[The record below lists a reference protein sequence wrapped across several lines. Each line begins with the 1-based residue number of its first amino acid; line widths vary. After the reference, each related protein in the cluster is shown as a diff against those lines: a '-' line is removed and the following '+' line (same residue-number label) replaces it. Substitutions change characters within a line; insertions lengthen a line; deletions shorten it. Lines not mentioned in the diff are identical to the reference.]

1 MDRRLY
7 FTHKCRTCNYMF
19 VTERDLLLHEASHD
33 RPDFRCSAC
42 HEVFDDEAQLSTHA
56 ETGCLSSSDDA
67 AGSGRKQHR
76 VCKACGD
83 VFDKVNDLY
92 KHYVDQHLDRD
103 AGTGADVVS
112 SSDASSKCRS
122 SNTPT
127 CAECGAT
134 FACWASLKV
143 HVWRTHG
150 VNMAQK
156 LPQFAPVASACAGDE
171 SVAAKGR
178 RLAASRG
185 VAADKPFKCSMCNW
199 AFKYDFSLRSHLKV
213 HEEKRR
219 ELIRL
224 LQAGKVA
231 PSVVAGAAVAPSSD
245 GLAAANPAPQQ
256 LSQPAKKTVI
266 YVQVKRG
273 FPKDVESDEDRPSSS
288 DTADGSVGA
297 KRIRVLTG
305 LRPAVLCNRE
315 QHASCQQET
324 TNSYHMSSSESL
336 VSASQNSESIVVP
349 VAECGDSQVG
359 ESTSQED
366 DSSIRNANP
375 ANAAVVRSTTPVV
388 SGDDVDDD
396 EEDEPRHFVCKL
408 CNFTCR
414 YDFSYFAH
422 LSQHDK
428 LKELDIADLQAHL
441 VASATGVDDTAA
453 DAAENAIG
461 QCGTAF
467 GRPIVISGPDAA
479 DPSGDFTIGMLTET
493 GGLTYLQASQVP
505 GIDGVNYILLC
516 TSDNAAERPSAD
528 DLIQEVMPGME
539 YPTGSHGDDP
549 LIVEGSTINIASHP
563 MNIVAEEVEESPCI
577 GLPTYFDAVD
587 GETYYVVSDVVDR
600 GNNQT
605 ANSSVGGADQDL
617 LRYTCDVESFCGD
630 NVIAADS
637 VDVTGAGDVGGCAA
651 VEGIGSER
659 GGAGVLGDDDECDSG
674 ETVTCYFCNAS
685 FTCKSSLQEH
695 MIRLHV
701 D

>member
-1 MDRRLY
+1 
-7 FTHKCRTCNYMF
+7 MF

-42 HEVFDDEAQLSTHA
+42 HEVFDDEAQLSSHA
-56 ETGCLSSSDDA
+56 ETGCLSPSDEA
-67 AGSGRKQHR
+67 AGGRKQHR

-92 KHYVDQHLDRD
+92 KHYVVQHLDRD
-103 AGTGADVVS
+103 ASNGVS
-112 SSDASSKCRS
+112 SSSSSGDASSKCRL
-122 SNTPT
+122 SNVPT

-156 LPQFAPVASACAGDE
+156 LPQFAPVASACVSDE
-171 SVAAKGR
+171 SAAAKGR
-178 RLAASRG
+178 RLVASRS

-231 PSVVAGAAVAPSSD
+231 PPVVVGAAVVPSSD
-245 GLAAANPAPQQ
+245 GFAAASPAPQQ
-256 LSQPAKKTVI
+256 MSQPAKKTVI

-273 FPKDVESDEDRPSSS
+273 FPKDVEPEEDRPSSS
-288 DTADGSVGA
+288 DNVDGGNGA
-297 KRIRVLTG
+297 KRIRVNTG
-305 LRPAVLCNRE
+305 LRTAVVCNQQQHPA
-315 QHASCQQET
+315 SQQGT
-324 TNSYHMSSSESL
+324 TNSYQPSLGSL
-336 VSASQNSESIVVP
+336 VSASQNSASIVVP
-349 VAECGDSQVG
+349 VAECGDSQAD
-359 ESTSQED
+359 ESTTHED
-366 DSSIRNANP
+366 DDNNRDANP
-375 ANAAVVRSTTPVV
+375 SNGTVERSTKSVA
-388 SGDDVDDD
+388 SSDDEDDD
-396 EEDEPRHFVCKL
+396 DEPRHFACKL

-428 LKELDIADLQAHL
+428 LKELDIVDLQTHL
-441 VASATGVDDTAA
+441 VASTTGVDDTAA
-453 DAAENAIG
+453 DAGETAIG
-461 QCGTAF
+461 ECGTAF
-467 GRPIVISGPDAA
+467 GRPIVISGPG
-479 DPSGDFTIGMLTET
+479 DPDPNGDFTIGMLTDT
-493 GGLTYLQASQVP
+493 GGLTYLQASQVA
-505 GIDGVNYILLC
+505 GIEGVNYILLC
-516 TSDNAAERPSAD
+516 TNDSAVERPVVD
-528 DLIQEVMPGME
+528 GLIQEALPGME
-539 YPTGSHGDDP
+539 YPTESHHDD
-549 LIVEGSTINIASHP
+549 LLVVEGSTIDIASHS

-587 GETYYVVSDVVDR
+587 GETYYVVSDTVD
-600 GNNQT
+600 QSDDHK
-605 ANSSVGGADQDL
+605 ANEGEGGEEQDL

-637 VDVTGAGDVGGCAA
+637 VDGGDVGDVGGRATAA
-651 VEGIGSER
+651 DVGRDR
-659 GGAGVLGDDDECDSG
+659 GVGVVGDDDDESDSG

-685 FTCKSSLQEH
+685 FTSKSSLQEH
-695 MIRLHV
+695 IIRLHV